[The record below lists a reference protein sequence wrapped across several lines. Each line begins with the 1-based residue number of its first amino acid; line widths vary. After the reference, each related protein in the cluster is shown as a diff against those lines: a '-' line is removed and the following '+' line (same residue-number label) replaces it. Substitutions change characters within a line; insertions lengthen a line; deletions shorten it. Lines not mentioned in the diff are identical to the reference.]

1 MKIITQSHLKFA
13 GPLLVGIGV
22 VLSSNVLAKDFATQT
37 ELDAESA
44 IRESGDNE
52 LRKQITTINQSLPAI
67 QQALSAESAIRETGD
82 NDLRN
87 QIAAIN
93 QLLPSL
99 HVVGERYQGG
109 IIFYV
114 DDTGQHGLIA
124 ALADQGRQ
132 FNKWNN
138 GVSRVTGASG
148 DGIGAGRMNTPLII
162 ANQVGDKGDLNFAA
176 KLAADY
182 RVQDDGESP
191 CTGSA
196 TETCWGDWYL
206 PSKDELNLMWFN
218 LADSDH
224 DGNNSGPNDPNNLAG
239 FSTLTYW
246 SSTEADFDRAWDQL
260 FRIGLADR
268 SFKANTWQVRAIRA
282 F

>member
-13 GPLLVGIGV
+13 GPLLFGIGV
-22 VLSSNVLAKDFATQT
+22 LLSSNVLAKDFATQN
-37 ELDAESA
+37 ELDTEST

-52 LRKQITTINQSLPAI
+52 LRKQIT
-67 QQALSAESAIRETGD
+67 
-82 NDLRN
+82 
-87 QIAAIN
+87 AIN

-114 DDTGQHGLIA
+114 DDTEQHGLIA
-124 ALADQGRQ
+124 ALADQGQQ

-162 ANQVGDKGDLNFAA
+162 ANQIGDKGDRNFAA
-176 KLAADY
+176 KIAADY

-218 LADSDH
+218 LADPDH
-224 DGNNSGPNDPNNLAG
+224 DGNNSGSSDPHNLAG
-239 FSTLTYW
+239 FSNLTYW
-246 SSTEADFDRAWDQL
+246 SSTEADFDRAWTQL
-260 FRIGLADR
+260 FRNGLVGRD
-268 SFKANTWQVRAIRA
+268 FKANTWGVRAIRA